1 MKYREVG
8 ILREWFGKWKK
19 WVEFYIMTQTNRQ
32 HIWIIVPA
40 YNEAAVI
47 FQTVQSLCHAG
58 YQVVVVDDASTDQT
72 AEKLQELP
80 CMILQHPV
88 NLGQGAA
95 LETGMQLARKKS
107 AQYVVHFDAD
117 GQHDVEDIAAL
128 LQPLIAGEVDVS
140 LGSRFL
146 NKKNHKDTPVVRRML
161 LKAAIL
167 VNGLFTGLWLSDAHN
182 GLRAMNNHALNS
194 IRLRE
199 NRMAHATEILW
210 EIRKHRLRCVEVP
223 VNIRYSSYARG
234 KGQSSWNAL
243 NILADLLFRKLSS

>member
-1 MKYREVG
+1 
-8 ILREWFGKWKK
+8 
-19 WVEFYIMTQTNRQ
+19 MTQTDHQ

-40 YNEAAVI
+40 YNEAAVV
-47 FQTVQSLCHAG
+47 FQTVQELCHAG
-58 YQVVVVDDASTDQT
+58 YRVVVVDDASTDQT
-72 AEKLQELP
+72 ADKLRGLP
-80 CMILQHPV
+80 CTVLTHPV

-95 LETGMQLARKKS
+95 LETGMQLARMES

-117 GQHDVEDIAAL
+117 GQHDAEDIAAL
-128 LQPLIAGEVDVS
+128 LQPVIAGKVDIS

-146 NKKNHKDTPVVRRML
+146 DKKNRKDTPVVRRML

-199 NRMAHATEILW
+199 NRMAHASEILW
-210 EIRKHRLRCVEVP
+210 EIRKHQLRYAEVP
-223 VNIRYSSYARG
+223 VKIHYSSYARG

-243 NILADLLFRKLSS
+243 NILADLIFRRLSS